1 MLGFNHTLAG
11 SIVAV
16 IIPAPMVPIVAFT
29 SHFLLDITPHYG
41 KDPKVKPGTKRFRL
55 LLAIDGTLC
64 VLAYVLAVS
73 LFPSQWIIIGI
84 GAFFSLLP
92 DFFWLFLKHR
102 ISKGFDLFLQWAGD
116 IQWGERP
123 YGWIFDG
130 LYGIVMCITLYLLAG
145 QPWS

>member
-16 IIPAPMVPIVAFT
+16 ITPAPLVPFVAFA
-29 SHFLLDITPHYG
+29 SHFLLDLAPHYG
-41 KDPKVKPGTKRFRL
+41 NDPRVKPGKKGFKCL
-55 LLAIDGTLC
+55 IVIDGALC
-64 VLAYVLAVS
+64 VLAYAFAVS
-73 LFPSQWIIIGI
+73 LFPNQWLIIGI

-102 ISKGFDLFLQWAGD
+102 LGRAFDRFLKWAGD

-123 YGWIFDG
+123 YGWVFDG
-130 LYGIVMCITLYLLAG
+130 FYGIVMCTALYVLAS